1 MLAVDRDKELADLR
15 FEVAF
20 LREAYIHAT
29 VVIQTLMDERDYLY
43 QDLGELEARLGGIV
57 SEAV

>member
-1 MLAVDRDKELADLR
+1 MDRDKELADLR

-43 QDLGELEARLGGIV
+43 QDLGELEARLGGVV